1 MSLAGSFLVAR
12 PLLQDPNFRRTVVL
26 ILAHN
31 ADGAFGLVVNR
42 PAKAEGLPWPL
53 FVGGPCPSPGLM
65 MLHGHPDWVQAAEA
79 DDESESEPEPAPP
92 SGPEVAPGL
101 FIGNASSLEKAGA
114 SAGEEHRFRVFSGYA
129 GWSGGQLEGELA
141 AGAWALAA
149 ANGDVLFETPFE
161 ELWERL
167 APPRIPQPSMN

>member
-26 ILAHN
+26 ILAHYS
-31 ADGAFGLVVNR
+31 DGAFGLVVNR

-65 MLHGHPDWVQAAEA
+65 MLHGHGDWAQTAAEGA
-79 DDESESEPEPAPP
+79 EEPVM
-92 SGPEVAPGL
+92 GPEVAPGVY
-101 FIGNASSLEKAGA
+101 IGNAGTLERAGQETA
-114 SAGEEHRFRVFSGYA
+114 PEPLRFRVFSGYA
-129 GWSGGQLEGELA
+129 GWSSGQLEGELA
-141 AGAWALAA
+141 CGAWALASA
-149 ANGDVLFETPFE
+149 SGEVLFGTPFE
-161 ELWERL
+161 DLWERL

>member
-31 ADGAFGLVVNR
+31 ADGAFGVVVNR

-65 MLHGHPDWVQAAEA
+65 MLHGHAEWSGPVESA
-79 DDESESEPEPAPP
+79 DESESEPELPP
-92 SGPEVAPGL
+92 GPEVAPGL
-101 FIGNASSLEKAGA
+101 FIGNASSLEKAGDA
-114 SAGEEHRFRVFSGYA
+114 PGEEHRF
-129 GWSGGQLEGELA
+129 
-141 AGAWALAA
+141 
-149 ANGDVLFETPFE
+149 
-161 ELWERL
+161 
-167 APPRIPQPSMN
+167 

>member
-65 MLHGHPDWVQAAEA
+65 MLHGHPEWAQA
-79 DDESESEPEPAPP
+79 SESEGADEAEPPT
-92 SGPEVAPGL
+92 GPEVAPGL
-101 FIGNASSLEKAGA
+101 FIGNAASLEKAGA
-114 SAGEEHRFRVFSGYA
+114 TPDEERRFRVFSGYA

-149 ANGDVLFETPFE
+149 ANGEVLFGTPFE

-167 APPRIPQPSMN
+167 APPRIPQPSVN